1 MYDSA
6 YYEELRP
13 SVGLARRVDELR
25 DALVARVV
33 RRHRPAGR
41 LLDVGCGRG
50 DLLARFGAGHHLH
63 GIELSD
69 SGLELAKDRLPDAV
83 LRAGDIQ
90 EAIPFDGTFDAIT
103 AINVIEHL
111 SRPDAALRNLASV
124 QDPGALLV
132 VHLPTIGNAG
142 QRRRYSGSYDSDP
155 THVYRPSGDEVT
167 GLVESVGY
175 RRLFSAYAPF
185 IPFRLW
191 YRIPWQ
197 CAFLAAFERR

>member
-13 SVGLARRVDELR
+13 STGMARRVDELR

-33 RRHRPAGR
+33 RRHAPAGR

-50 DLLARFGAGHHLH
+50 DLLVRFAASHDLH

-69 SGLELAKDRLPDAV
+69 AGLDLAKARLPKAA

-90 EAIPFDGTFDAIT
+90 EAIPFDGRFDAIT

-111 SRPDAALRNLASV
+111 SRPEAALRNLAAL
-124 QDPGALLV
+124 QDVDALLV
-132 VHLPTIGNAG
+132 VHLPTIGNDG
-142 QRRRYSGSYDSDP
+142 QRKRYTGSYDSDP

-175 RRLFSAYAPF
+175 RNLFTAYAPF
-185 IPFRLW
+185 IPFGLW
-191 YRIPWQ
+191 GRIPWQ
-197 CAFLAAFERR
+197 CAFLAAFSRV